1 MAMNTQEAQ
10 TMLASSAAP
19 PDHRWCH
26 RLSFKAD
33 RVVQELLADGYLGEV
48 LSVELRSTTPAF
60 VDKTSP
66 LHWRQD
72 REMSGYNV
80 L

>member
-1 MAMNTQEAQ
+1 MATWRA
-10 TMLASSAAP
+10 
-19 PDHRWCH
+19 C
-26 RLSFKAD
+26 
-33 RVVQELLADGYLGEV
+33 
-48 LSVELRSTTPAF
+48 LSVELRSDTPAF

-80 L
+80 LNMGIWYEPSCAGSVRPLSHGP